1 MKKISFILLA
11 LLCWSSMVSAQEN
24 NNRLRKKY
32 RNLSFVKQEF
42 EPASYFGNSAKQV
55 DVKVDGGS
63 AEFILD
69 SVGALL
75 FAACG
80 NTNKEADKKEDLT
93 IVTTFYPIYQSK
105 CRQ

>member
-42 EPASYFGNSAKQV
+42 EPASYFGMDQTLKSNFGAAFTVGRTAVSRNLTNRIPSKPGWSALPSQKSQ
-55 DVKVDGGS
+55 
-63 AEFILD
+63 
-69 SVGALL
+69 
-75 FAACG
+75 
-80 NTNKEADKKEDLT
+80 KE
-93 IVTTFYPIYQSK
+93 
-105 CRQ
+105 

>member
-42 EPASYFGNSAKQV
+42 EPASYSVWIKRSKVISEQLSPSA
-55 DVKVDGGS
+55 GL
-63 AEFILD
+63 FI
-69 SVGALL
+69 
-75 FAACG
+75 FIK
-80 NTNKEADKKEDLT
+80 N
-93 IVTTFYPIYQSK
+93 
-105 CRQ
+105 R

>member
-42 EPASYFGNSAKQV
+42 EPASYFGM
-55 DVKVDGGS
+55 GS
-63 AEFILD
+63 NAQ
-69 SVGALL
+69 
-75 FAACG
+75 
-80 NTNKEADKKEDLT
+80 K
-93 IVTTFYPIYQSK
+93 
-105 CRQ
+105 

>member
-42 EPASYFGNSAKQV
+42 EPASYFGMDQTLKSN
-55 DVKVDGGS
+55 
-63 AEFILD
+63 
-69 SVGALL
+69 
-75 FAACG
+75 FAGPRRRAAAPQGCSPARG
-80 NTNKEADKKEDLT
+80 RAGD
-93 IVTTFYPIYQSK
+93 
-105 CRQ
+105 

>member
-42 EPASYFGNSAKQV
+42 ERSKVISEQLSLSA
-55 DVKVDGGS
+55 GL
-63 AEFILD
+63 FI
-69 SVGALL
+69 
-75 FAACG
+75 FIK
-80 NTNKEADKKEDLT
+80 N
-93 IVTTFYPIYQSK
+93 
-105 CRQ
+105 R

>member
-42 EPASYFGNSAKQV
+42 EPASYFGMDQTLKSNFGAAFTV
-55 DVKVDGGS
+55 GRIFY
-63 AEFILD
+63 FIK
-69 SVGALL
+69 
-75 FAACG
+75 
-80 NTNKEADKKEDLT
+80 N
-93 IVTTFYPIYQSK
+93 
-105 CRQ
+105 R